1 MSKDDESETM
11 GEYWRGVKPFLK
23 ERSQTKRASN
33 RESSA
38 KMLVEAGIPFESK
51 NGGAHL
57 IVAGKYDFYPGTGLW
72 IARGDSYR
80 HRGVRSLISCV
91 SKRMH
96 EGKL

>member
-1 MSKDDESETM
+1 MSDDSETM

-23 ERSQTKRASN
+23 ERSKEKRASN
-33 RESSA
+33 RESST
-38 KMLVEAGIPFESK
+38 KLLTEMGIPFEAK

-57 IVAGKYDFYPGTGLW
+57 IVAGKYDFWPGTGLW
-72 IARGDSYR
+72 IARGDKAQ